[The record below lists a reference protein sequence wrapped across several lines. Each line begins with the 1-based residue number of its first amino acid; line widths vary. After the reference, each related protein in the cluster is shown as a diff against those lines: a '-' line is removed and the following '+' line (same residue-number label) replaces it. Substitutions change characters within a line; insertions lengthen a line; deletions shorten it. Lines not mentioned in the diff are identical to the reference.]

1 MILFTQQSQR
11 DKVLMMKKRLVAAE
25 LESGEERDY

>member
-11 DKVLMMKKRLVAAE
+11 DKVLMKKRLVAAE